1 MAAAYACVANS
12 SGDGSDVVTL
22 PISRIEPRVPE
33 SFGAWASI
41 WRVTRGR
48 DEHLGA
54 QVQGHGRLPRVGG
67 DRVDRAVTEA
77 AAASTGDR
85 EEAVDPP
92 EALHDGAD
100 GGVHFGLLGQLG
112 LRPRGTQALREVAGV
127 LGGARS
133 HEDGRSL
140 ADEALRGR
148 GRDAGR
154 ARDQD
159 DAIAQSVHGRS

>member
-1 MAAAYACVANS
+1 MANS

-22 PISRIEPRVPE
+22 PISRMEPRVPE

-41 WRVTRGR
+41 WRVTAAA

-54 QVQGHGRLPRVGG
+54 QVQGHGRLPGVGR
-67 DRVDRAVTEA
+67 DRVDRAVTESA
-77 AAASTGDR
+77 AAAAGDR
-85 EEAVDPP
+85 EEAIDPP
-92 EALHDGAD
+92 ESLDDGAD
-100 GGVHFGLLGQLG
+100 GGVHLGLLGQLG

-127 LGGARS
+127 LGGARG

-154 ARDQD
+154 AGDED